1 MSQSICSTGL
11 RWLWL
16 VVVVLIIDLGSKY
29 LILQNFALGDTVP
42 LFPSLNLHYA
52 RNYGAAFSF
61 LADSG
66 GWQRWFFA
74 GIAIGISVILAVMM
88 YRSKA
93 TQKLNNIAYALMI
106 GGALGNLFERLWHGF
121 VVDMIDFYVGDWH
134 FATFNLADSA
144 ICIGAALIV
153 LWLLSRVLENNLLA
167 IAGLAILAGP
177 AVVSLLAKD
186 KKLHHLASKH
196 RVRR

>member
-1 MSQSICSTGL
+1 MSKPLCSTGL

-29 LILQNFALGDTVP
+29 LILQNFALGDTVG

-74 GIAIGISVILAVMM
+74 GIAIGICVILLVMM

-93 TQKLNNIAYALMI
+93 TQKLNNIAYA
-106 GGALGNLFERLWHGF
+106 
-121 VVDMIDFYVGDWH
+121 
-134 FATFNLADSA
+134 
-144 ICIGAALIV
+144 
-153 LWLLSRVLENNLLA
+153 
-167 IAGLAILAGP
+167 
-177 AVVSLLAKD
+177 
-186 KKLHHLASKH
+186 
-196 RVRR
+196 

>member
-1 MSQSICSTGL
+1 MAGGSRADYRSGQQIPDPPELCS
-11 RWLWL
+11 
-16 VVVVLIIDLGSKY
+16 
-29 LILQNFALGDTVP
+29 GDTVP

-74 GIAIGISVILAVMM
+74 GIAIGISVTLVVMM

-93 TQKLNNIAYALMI
+93 TQKLNNIAYALII
-106 GGALGNLFERLWHGF
+106 GGALGNLFDRLWHGF

-134 FATFNLADSA
+134 FATFNLADTA
-144 ICIGAALIV
+144 ICVGAALIV
-153 LWLLSRVLENNLLA
+153 LEGFCLLKRKTIINP
-167 IAGLAILAGP
+167 AG
-177 AVVSLLAKD
+177 
-186 KKLHHLASKH
+186 
-196 RVRR
+196 